1 MKDYI
6 DLIGRIALGTLFV
19 YEAYDSI
26 AHVGQTKALMADYGI
41 TWNQDFVLWSAVF
54 FLVVGS
60 VMLVLGYRSKLAA
73 VFLLLYWL
81 PVTFIANS
89 FWNETGAELRIEAL
103 DFMHSLAIA
112 GGLLLVVAHGTGR
125 FAVRKLLATARSP
138 R

>member
-1 MKDYI
+1 MRDYI
-6 DLIGRIALGTLFV
+6 DLFGRLALGTLFV

-26 AHVGQTKALMADYGI
+26 AHVRQTKVLMAAYGL
-41 TWNQDFVLWSAVF
+41 TWNQDILLWSAVF
-54 FLVVGS
+54 FLVLGS

-89 FWNETGAELRIEAL
+89 FWNESGAALRAEAL

>member
-1 MKDYI
+1 MRDYI
-6 DLIGRIALGTLFV
+6 DLAGRLALGTLFV

-26 AHVGQTKALMADYGI
+26 AHVRSTKALMADYGL
-41 TWNQDFVLWSAVF
+41 TWNQDLLLWAAVF
-54 FLVVGS
+54 CLVVGS

-73 VFLLLYWL
+73 VFLLAYWL

-89 FWNETGAELRIEAL
+89 FWNETGLDFRAEAL
-103 DFMHSLAIA
+103 SFMHSLAIA

>member
-6 DLIGRIALGTLFV
+6 DLIGRLALGTLFV

-26 AHVGQTKALMADYGI
+26 AHVRSTKALMAEYGL
-41 TWNQDFVLWSAVF
+41 TWNQDALLWIAVL
-54 FLVVGS
+54 FLTLGS
-60 VMLVLGYRSKLAA
+60 VMLVFGYRSKLAA

-89 FWNETGAELRIEAL
+89 FWNESGVELRVEAL

-125 FAVRKLLATARSP
+125 FAVKKLLATARSP